1 MENGFVLLTVKET
14 MWAEMLLDVLKDNHI
29 PCASL
34 PAHGG
39 AGLAIRTGMHARHRI
54 YVAEEYLPQ
63 AKDLMDILF
72 SEVAILEEDLPE

>member
-14 MWAEMLLDVLKDNHI
+14 MWAEMLLDVLKDNQI

-34 PAHGG
+34 PARGG
-39 AGLAIRTGMHARHRI
+39 AGLAIRTGMQAQHRI

-63 AKDLMDILF
+63 ATDLMDMLF
-72 SEVAILEEDLPE
+72 SEVSIVEEDLP